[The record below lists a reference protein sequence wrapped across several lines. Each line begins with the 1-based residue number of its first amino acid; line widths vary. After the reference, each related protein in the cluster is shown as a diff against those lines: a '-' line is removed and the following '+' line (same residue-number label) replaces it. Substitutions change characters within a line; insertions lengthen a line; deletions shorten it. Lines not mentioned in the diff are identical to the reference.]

1 MKRKKVLS
9 IVFMSFVL
17 LLVSQTFLSA
27 QSLSKQEIDGIRL
40 MREEE
45 KLARDVYLYLFDKWG
60 IRIFSNIAKSEQ
72 THMDAVKTI
81 IDKYNLS
88 DPVKNNQFG
97 SFTSMELK
105 KLYDELTKQGSK
117 SQADAISVGLM
128 IEELDISDLEKLL
141 KETSNQDIITVY
153 ENLLKGSRNHLRSFN
168 KQVKNYRINYQ
179 PKYITEKEF
188 NAIINSS
195 MERGAK

>member
-168 KQVKNYRINYQ
+168 KQAKNYRINYQ